1 MVLRCPTRH
10 FRKGHIRWLKEGK
23 PLVSLP
29 HLSTTSIGYVKI
41 QQVRPSDA
49 GIYTCVAGQAREHF
63 VLQIIGS
70 KQKLSVPEVAE
81 SWLLTGGQQKI
92 RQPDVAST
100 GERFQE
106 RPISANQYDN
116 IVERLL
122 ELKGSVQEDVVDKP
136 HSSEKN
142 KSTPEDERTSSEHP
156 VPVVLIADT
165 HRLDEIMHNLSE
177 GLGGPRG
184 EQLITQL
191 LSELTMTQDETNES
205 TLHPPESA
213 ESSTQGPPLYKPNIK
228 AHTTRP
234 RSPVIIQRP
243 RKVGVVTSSEIIVHV
258 GVPILLQKTVASL
271 EMRCESLGN
280 PEPSVTWTKNGK
292 ELHYNSR

>member
-23 PLVSLP
+23 PLVGLP
-29 HLSTTSIGYVKI
+29 HLSITPLGYVKI
-41 QQVRPSDA
+41 QQVRASDA
-49 GIYTCVAGQAREHF
+49 GIYTCVAGQAHEHF

-70 KQKLSVPEVAE
+70 KQKLSAPE
-81 SWLLTGGQQKI
+81 SWLLKGGQQKVV
-92 RQPDVAST
+92 QPGVSST

-106 RPISANQYDN
+106 LPISLNQYDN

-122 ELKGSVQEDVVDKP
+122 ELKGSHQDEKDTADKT

-142 KSTPEDERTSSEHP
+142 RSTLEDERAELSSLI
-156 VPVVLIADT
+156 VLIADT
-165 HRLDEIMHNLSE
+165 HRLDEIMNNISE
-177 GLGGPRG
+177 GLGGPWR

-191 LSELTMTQDETNES
+191 LSELTMTQGETNES

-213 ESSTQGPPLYKPNIK
+213 ESSTQGPLLYKPNIK
-228 AHTTRP
+228 AHTSRP

-243 RKVGVVTSSEIIVHV
+243 RKVGAVPSSDVIVYV
-258 GVPILLQKTVASL
+258 GAPVLLQKPIASL
-271 EMRCESLGN
+271 ELRCEALGS
-280 PEPSVTWTKNGK
+280 PEPSLTWTKNGK